1 MAKRVV
7 VTGIGTINPLGRSV
21 PEFFQN
27 LDRGVSG
34 ARMIDRIDTSRF
46 KTKFACEI
54 PDFHPEDFPEIIDR
68 KEVRRT
74 DPFTQYAMIAAA
86 EAVRD
91 SQLDLSQAD
100 LKRIGVVVGSGV
112 GGINT

>member
-7 VTGIGTINPLGRSV
+7 ITGIGTINPLGNNVAEYFR
-21 PEFFQN
+21 N
-27 LDRGVSG
+27 LDLGVSG
-34 ARMIDRIDTSRF
+34 ARIIDRLDTTFF

-54 PDFHPEDFPEIIDR
+54 PDYDPLHFPDALDR
-68 KEVRRT
+68 KEARKT

-86 EAVRD
+86 EAIRD
-91 SQLDLSQAD
+91 SALDLGTTD

-112 GGINT
+112 G